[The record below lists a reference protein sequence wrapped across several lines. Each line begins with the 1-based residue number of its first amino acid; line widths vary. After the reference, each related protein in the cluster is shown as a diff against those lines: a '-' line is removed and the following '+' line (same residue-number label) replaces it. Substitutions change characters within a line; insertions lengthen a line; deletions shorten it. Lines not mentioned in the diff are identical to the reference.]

1 MSLLAT
7 KFHKIMFCSFREV
20 AFTNC
25 FGLAIGN
32 SDPIIFLGV
41 MSLELRK
48 FTIFTTQFVS
58 TTSETTEQNFM
69 ELGSYY
75 GHNM

>member
-1 MSLLAT
+1 MC
-7 KFHKIMFCSFREV
+7 I
-20 AFTNC
+20 
-25 FGLAIGN
+25 AIGN
-32 SDPIIFLGV
+32 SDSIIFLGV
-41 MSLELRK
+41 MPLEFRK

>member
-1 MSLLAT
+1 M
-7 KFHKIMFCSFREV
+7 C
-20 AFTNC
+20 
-25 FGLAIGN
+25 LAIGN

-69 ELGSYY
+69 KLLRIKV
-75 GHNM
+75 

>member
-1 MSLLAT
+1 VNTLTYHTHPHIGHSKGT
-7 KFHKIMFCSFREV
+7 TVQWSIIPGKIKPF
-20 AFTNC
+20 
-25 FGLAIGN
+25 
-32 SDPIIFLGV
+32 
-41 MSLELRK
+41 ELRK

-69 ELGSYY
+69 EVGSYY

>member
-1 MSLLAT
+1 MC
-7 KFHKIMFCSFREV
+7 I
-20 AFTNC
+20 
-25 FGLAIGN
+25 AIGN
-32 SDPIIFLGV
+32 SDPIIFLGN
-41 MSLELRK
+41 MPLELRK

-75 GHNM
+75 GHKM

>member
-1 MSLLAT
+1 VNTLIYHTHPHIGHSKGT
-7 KFHKIMFCSFREV
+7 TVQWSITPGKIKISEFPVNMH
-20 AFTNC
+20 
-25 FGLAIGN
+25 IY
-32 SDPIIFLGV
+32 IF
-41 MSLELRK
+41 RK
-48 FTIFTTQFVS
+48 FTIFTTQFVR